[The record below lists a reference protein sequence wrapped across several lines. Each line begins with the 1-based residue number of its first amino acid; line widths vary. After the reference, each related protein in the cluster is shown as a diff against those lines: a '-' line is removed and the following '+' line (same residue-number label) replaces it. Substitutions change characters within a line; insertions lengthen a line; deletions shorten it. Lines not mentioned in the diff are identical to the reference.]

1 MRFGVLT
8 LPTAAWPE
16 LVERWRYLD
25 DLGFDAIYMADGL
38 VHPRDPSQ
46 TWFDGWICL
55 ATAAQVT
62 RRARIGTLVTSM
74 IFRNPAEVVHA
85 AIAVDHAS
93 SGRVELGIGSGDSEF
108 DHALAEIP
116 DWPARERSQRFRDYA
131 ARIRFLLEGGDDR
144 LNPRPMQQRI
154 PLTIAAQGRK
164 ALRVAAE
171 FGDAWNT
178 YGGRGL
184 SSEEGRDLVRRRC
197 EEFDSAVREVGRD
210 PQAIRRSVLLGY
222 GFIAEEPF
230 RSKDAF
236 AEVVEAWR
244 EIGMDEI
251 VFYDPHERNAPP
263 GSTIDPDVYERIVR
277 DVMPQCS

>member
-25 DLGFDAIYMADGL
+25 DLGFDAIHMADGL
-38 VHPRDPSQ
+38 VHPRDPPQ

-93 SGRVELGIGSGDSEF
+93 SGRVELGIGSGDSQF

-116 DWPARERSQRFRDYA
+116 DWPARERSHRFRDYA
-131 ARIRFLLEGGDDR
+131 ARIRSFSVTASSRKSRFD
-144 LNPRPMQQRI
+144 PRTRS
-154 PLTIAAQGRK
+154 RK
-164 ALRVAAE
+164 SSRH
-171 FGDAWNT
+171 
-178 YGGRGL
+178 GGRSEWTRSSSTTRL
-184 SSEEGRDLVRRRC
+184 SETHRPVAPST
-197 EEFDSAVREVGRD
+197 
-210 PQAIRRSVLLGY
+210 PTY
-222 GFIAEEPF
+222 
-230 RSKDAF
+230 
-236 AEVVEAWR
+236 
-244 EIGMDEI
+244 
-251 VFYDPHERNAPP
+251 RNESF
-263 GSTIDPDVYERIVR
+263 GT
-277 DVMPQCS
+277 